1 MIRRPPRSTLFP
13 TRRSSDLRA
22 AGDRDRSDL
31 QRIGASA
38 AVQPHLHV
46 SSQGDT
52 AALVLP
58 PLPPLPLLS
67 LPPFSPDA
75 AGQVDVAR
83 FFTVLAV
90 MLLVGKFAGEL
101 FERLR
106 QPAVMGELLA
116 GIVLGAGFL
125 KVIPMAPGDPLTP
138 VFRLLAQVGVVVL
151 LFEIGLDTELDAMK
165 RVGAGAAAVAVVGVA
180 VPFVAGV
187 LYWRSGGGGGRSGE
201 HTAGIPSPCYIVLP
215 PLPFKKKK

>member
-13 TRRSSDLRA
+13 YTTLFRS
-22 AGDRDRSDL
+22 
-31 QRIGASA
+31 
-38 AVQPHLHV
+38 
-46 SSQGDT
+46 
-52 AALVLP
+52 
-58 PLPPLPLLS
+58 LLS

-75 AGQVDVAR
+75 AGQVDVTR

-180 VPFVAGV
+180 VPFLAGV
-187 LYWRSGGGGGRSGE
+187 LYWRSGGHGDEDTGAGPFTTAIFLGGTPDPPSG
-201 HTAGIPSPCYIVLP
+201 GISARVAKDPP
-215 PLPFKKKK
+215 PLPRREAPL

>member
-1 MIRRPPRSTLFP
+1 
-13 TRRSSDLRA
+13 
-22 AGDRDRSDL
+22 
-31 QRIGASA
+31 
-38 AVQPHLHV
+38 
-46 SSQGDT
+46 
-52 AALVLP
+52 
-58 PLPPLPLLS
+58 
-67 LPPFSPDA
+67 
-75 AGQVDVAR
+75 
-83 FFTVLAV
+83 

-187 LYWRSGGGGGRSGE
+187 LYWRSGGDGDEDTGADSLTTAVFVGAPLTATSGGL
-201 HTAGIPSPCYIVLP
+201 TARRVKGLP
-215 PLPFKKKK
+215 PLPP

>member
-1 MIRRPPRSTLFP
+1 MLPP
-13 TRRSSDLRA
+13 
-22 AGDRDRSDL
+22 
-31 QRIGASA
+31 
-38 AVQPHLHV
+38 
-46 SSQGDT
+46 
-52 AALVLP
+52 LP

-138 VFRLLAQVGVVVL
+138 VFRLLANLG
-151 LFEIGLDTELDAMK
+151 
-165 RVGAGAAAVAVVGVA
+165 
-180 VPFVAGV
+180 
-187 LYWRSGGGGGRSGE
+187 S
-201 HTAGIPSPCYIVLP
+201 
-215 PLPFKKKK
+215 